1 MKKAE
6 IFKKALEM
14 NREELLPT
22 KICKTKLIN
31 VTQDEFCELYKHL
44 NNGQDLKENCECNT
58 IFIGEFIFKRK

>member
-1 MKKAE
+1 
-6 IFKKALEM
+6 M

-44 NNGQDLKENCECNT
+44 NNDHWMYKKIIPNIL
-58 IFIGEFIFKRK
+58 RK